1 MSLSSTVSPTII
13 TTTTSKL
20 ITVAAGCFWGVE
32 HIYKKQYHN
41 KGLIDAKVGF
51 SNGNLPDPSYK
62 RVCEGDTNYAE
73 VLQISYE
80 PSQITLIEL
89 ISFFYKIHDPT
100 TVDSQGPDQ
109 GTQYRSA
116 IFYHYPE
123 DLSVIEQVTKEYQTK
138 WKSSTGRDLVTKIE
152 PIKNYYDAEDY
163 HQAYLENNP
172 QGYHC
177 PSHFIR
183 EL

>member
-1 MSLSSTVSPTII
+1 MSVASTVSPTILS
-13 TTTTSKL
+13 TSTSKL

-32 HIYKKQYHN
+32 HIYKKQYIN

-51 SNGNLPDPSYK
+51 SNGSLPDPSYK

-80 PSQITLIEL
+80 PSQVSLREL

-116 IFYHYPE
+116 IFYHSEE
-123 DLSVIEQVTKEYQTK
+123 DLPIIQEVTKEYQPK
-138 WKSSTGRDLVTKIE
+138 WNNAIVTKIE
-152 PIKNYYDAEDY
+152 PIKNFYDAEAY

-172 QGYHC
+172 AGYHC

-183 EL
+183 EF